1 MRDGGD
7 KTRTVIAPAG
17 LSTEETIAW
26 LGQHVI
32 SNLLK
37 HLDTRR
43 AARQKRYPVVVSSFL
58 RRADLSV
65 RFWDLLAGSRSTD
78 EWRFIARHK
87 GQWLP
92 ITLEIGSCAK
102 HYEMAIANRAIRES
116 IEAVPTADIRIDT
129 APGAHFGTLRFGT
142 PEDEA
147 RQEEF
152 IERRK
157 AELLEQ
163 RLVEYMTPR
172 AYVGFGMNARLHAS
186 PWACVTV
193 YLETPEVTSA
203 IVDAVSIAMGRK
215 SELLNLSV
223 IASAIKAVFQGNI
236 DKIDSPAPPGYASW
250 KDYVRMLY
258 RANRL
263 IMKSDSKARLLTY
276 LQTELGEAA

>member
-37 HLDTRR
+37 RLDTRR
-43 AARQKRYPVVVSSFL
+43 AARQKRYPVVSSFL

-65 RFWDLLAGSRSTD
+65 WFLDLLAAARSLD
-78 EWRFIARHK
+78 EWRFIAQHK

-92 ITLEIGSCAK
+92 IILEVGTCAR

-116 IEAVPTADIRIDT
+116 VEAAPAADIRIDT
-129 APGAHFGTLRFGT
+129 FPGAHFGTLRFGT

-147 RQEEF
+147 RQDEF
-152 IERRK
+152 IARRK

-223 IASAIKAVFQGNI
+223 IANAIKAFFQGDS
-236 DKIDSPAPPGYASW
+236 DKIDSPAPPGYSNW
-250 KDYVRMLY
+250 SDYLRMLY

-263 IMKSDSKARLLTY
+263 IMKPDLEARLLSSFVGGHH
-276 LQTELGEAA
+276 E